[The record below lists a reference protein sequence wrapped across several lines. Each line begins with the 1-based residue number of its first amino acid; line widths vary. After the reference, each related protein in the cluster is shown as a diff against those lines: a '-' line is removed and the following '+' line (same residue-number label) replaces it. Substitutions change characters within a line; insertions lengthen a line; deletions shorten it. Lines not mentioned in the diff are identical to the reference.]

1 MKHREHHYQVSI
13 EWTGNKGTGTSSY
26 KAYSRNYLISSDSKD
41 SIQGSSDLAFLGEKS
56 RWNPEDLLVAST
68 SACHKLWYLHLCAEA
83 GIIVQ
88 AYVDQAEGTML
99 EDGKGR
105 FTRIVLK
112 PLVTL
117 VSEKDIAQATEL
129 HHKAH
134 EACYIA
140 NSLNF
145 PVHCEPTFKVVP
157 EA

>member
-13 EWTGNKGTGTSSY
+13 EWTGNQGTGTSSY

-41 SIQGSSDLAFLGEKS
+41 SILGSSDPAFLGEKS

-105 FTRIVLK
+105 FTCIVLK

-145 PVHCEPTFKVVP
+145 PVHCEPTFKVVS